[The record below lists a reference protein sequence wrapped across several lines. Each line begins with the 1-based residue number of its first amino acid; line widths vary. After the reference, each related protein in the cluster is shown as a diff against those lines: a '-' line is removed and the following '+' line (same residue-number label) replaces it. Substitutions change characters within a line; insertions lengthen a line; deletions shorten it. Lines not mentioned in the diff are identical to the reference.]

1 MRRMRPACLLP
12 LAVLLAPAWAGAVS
26 CEDLREQVLGRY
38 RANGVADA
46 QIDIV
51 ELADAGREVGRCD
64 RGARKLVL
72 RARGAGA
79 SPVAASAP
87 PPRAVI
93 TECDDGRTV
102 TTGRCRPS

>member
-51 ELADAGREVGRCD
+51 ALSDTGREVGRCD

-79 SPVAASAP
+79 ASVP

>member
-1 MRRMRPACLLP
+1 MRCTRLLS

-38 RANGVADA
+38 RANGVAEA

-51 ELADAGREVGRCD
+51 DPAAPGREVGRCN
-64 RGARKLVL
+64 RGANKLVL
-72 RARGAGA
+72 RPRTPGAT
-79 SPVAASAP
+79 PAAE
-87 PPRAVI
+87 PRAVI

-102 TTGRCRPS
+102 TAGRCRPS